1 VDLKSFRPEVVAIG
15 ISTGGPHALTSM
27 LPGLPD
33 DLNLPILI
41 VQHMPSAFTRSLAEG
56 LDARSA
62 LMVKEAVQGETI
74 ERNIVYIAPGGR
86 QMKVGL
92 APDGTR
98 RIIVLTDDP
107 PENNCKPSVD
117 YLFRSVAEHYAGQ
130 AIGVIMTG
138 MGSDGTTGLGVMKET
153 GSVVIAQDEASSVV
167 FGMPREAI
175 ERGVVDIIAPLDR
188 IATEI
193 LRITRR

>member
-1 VDLKSFRPEVVAIG
+1 MPVAAESRMGRTPRLPVTPFAPVDLKNFRPEVVAIG
-15 ISTGGPHALTSM
+15 VSTGGPNALACM
-27 LPGLPD
+27 LPELPD
-33 DLNLPILI
+33 NLNLPILI

-62 LMVKEAVQGETI
+62 FTVKEAEQGETI

-98 RIIVLTDDP
+98 KIIVLTDDP

-117 YLFRSVAEHYAGQ
+117 YLFRSVAEHYEGEGDRGHHDRH
-130 AIGVIMTG
+130 GVG
-138 MGSDGTTGLGVMKET
+138 WYCGSEGH
-153 GSVVIAQDEASSVV
+153 
-167 FGMPREAI
+167 
-175 ERGVVDIIAPLDR
+175 ERGGQCGNRTGRDIQRGLRD
-188 IATEI
+188 AT
-193 LRITRR
+193 RSH